1 MISHSHRLILSW
13 SLALTTIFS
22 LSASAQ
28 DRRPLSPRAFSA
40 TQVQGHHDV
49 REGYVDG
56 KWIEIHYGRP
66 IKRGRDLFGP
76 PDFVPALN
84 DGAPVWRAGANY
96 STTLNTEVPLV
107 INGVEVE
114 PGEYTVFIQLDRLEW
129 IFILSSYRA
138 QKKYDYYNK
147 KELFGAYGY
156 RPERDVL
163 RLEMKLEELPHSH
176 DQLHWQFL
184 NMTDRGG
191 RLAIFW
197 DTKMASIPFLIHSP
211 ARSRPSE

>member
-1 MISHSHRLILSW
+1 MRPKSLIL
-13 SLALTTIFS
+13 AIAIAATI
-22 LSASAQ
+22 ATQVAAQ
-28 DRRPLSPRAFSA
+28 PRTRPLSPKGASA
-40 TQVQGHHDV
+40 TQVGGYHGV
-49 REGYVDG
+49 REGYEQG

-96 STTLNTEVPLV
+96 TTTFTTEIPLV
-107 INGVEVE
+107 IAGTEIAV
-114 PGEYTVFIQLDRLEW
+114 GEYTIFIQLDRLEW
-129 IFILSSYRA
+129 IFILSDYRA

-147 KELFGAYGY
+147 EELFGAYGY
-156 RPERDVL
+156 RPERDVV
-163 RLEMKLEELPHSH
+163 RTKMKLEQLPYSQ
-176 DQLHWQFL
+176 DQLAWQFL

-197 DTKMASIPFLIHSP
+197 DTKMASIPFLVGKAP
-211 ARSRPSE
+211 